1 MKPLKELLERCSFKT
16 IGRSM
21 NLDVSL
27 INGELYISP
36 LTTDIN
42 HHLDFALPSM
52 KMVEACRADDFDFF
66 QPFINAGKLTEENMH
81 HAAERYYLGKTRS
94 GRPIFWMIDDTL
106 DPQDARIVNPDNS
119 DTWISTLLK
128 TREPFIQYW
137 CPTHCLFGLH
147 LLREDGR
154 SKMAEGRSLRA
165 DGKNNVQCWPSAEPA
180 HARDSLS
187 KLSSPLAQSQPS
199 TFNVQWKPSICIVE
213 SEQAAVVLSELFPES
228 IWMAY
233 ATVAHLQV
241 DLFAPLEGRTVTLF
255 PCTDPYMSNYLFF
268 SDLAAAVH
276 KQYPSIHITVDP
288 ILEDNATDE
297 QKSRCI
303 DLVDF
308 LFEGQPLQKVQEV

>member
-1 MKPLKELLERCSFKT
+1 MKTLEELLERCSFKT
-16 IGRSM
+16 VGRSM

-66 QPFINAGKLTEENMH
+66 QPFISAGKLTAENMH

-94 GRPIFWMIDDTL
+94 GRPIYWMIDETL

-119 DTWISTLLK
+119 DTWMSTLLK
-128 TREPFIQYW
+128 AREPFIQYW

-147 LLREDGR
+147 
-154 SKMAEGRSLRA
+154 
-165 DGKNNVQCWPSAEPA
+165 Q
-180 HARDSLS
+180 LS
-187 KLSSPLAQSQPS
+187 TVNYQLSTNIS
-199 TFNVQWKPSICIVE
+199 IVE

-303 DLVDF
+303 DLVEF

>member
-27 INGELYISP
+27 INGKLYISP

-52 KMVEACRADDFDFF
+52 KMVEACRAEDFDFF

-94 GRPIFWMIDDTL
+94 GKPIYWMIDDTL

-128 TREPFIQYW
+128 AREPFIQYW

-154 SKMAEGRSLRA
+154 RKRDEGRSLRA
-165 DGKNNVQCWPSAEPA
+165 DGKSKMEDEKNNYQFSIVNCQFDA
-180 HARDSLS
+180 
-187 KLSSPLAQSQPS
+187 
-199 TFNVQWKPSICIVE
+199 SICIVE

-268 SDLAAAVH
+268 CDLAAAVH
-276 KQYPSIHITVDP
+276 KQYPSIHITVDS

-303 DLVDF
+303 DLVEF

>member
-1 MKPLKELLERCSFKT
+1 
-16 IGRSM
+16 
-21 NLDVSL
+21 
-27 INGELYISP
+27 
-36 LTTDIN
+36 
-42 HHLDFALPSM
+42 
-52 KMVEACRADDFDFF
+52 
-66 QPFINAGKLTEENMH
+66 MH

-94 GRPIFWMIDDTL
+94 GRPIYWMIDETL

-119 DTWISTLLK
+119 DTWMSTLLK
-128 TREPFIQYW
+128 AREPFIQYW

-147 LLREDGR
+147 
-154 SKMAEGRSLRA
+154 
-165 DGKNNVQCWPSAEPA
+165 Q
-180 HARDSLS
+180 LS
-187 KLSSPLAQSQPS
+187 TVNYQLSTNIS
-199 TFNVQWKPSICIVE
+199 IVE

-228 IWMAY
+228 IWIAY

-303 DLVDF
+303 DLVEF
-308 LFEGQPLQKVQEV
+308 LVENEE

>member
-1 MKPLKELLERCSFKT
+1 MKTLKELLERCSFKT

-94 GRPIFWMIDDTL
+94 GRPIYWMIDETL

-119 DTWISTLLK
+119 DTWMSTLLK
-128 TREPFIQYW
+128 AREPFIQYW

-154 SKMAEGRSLRA
+154 SEREEGRRKREEGRSNFQLSRLRLSES
-165 DGKNNVQCWPSAEPA
+165 NVQARLSIAERKQ
-180 HARDSLS
+180 ARGV
-187 KLSSPLAQSQPS
+187 AS
-199 TFNVQWKPSICIVE
+199 TFNFQFETSISIVE

-303 DLVDF
+303 DLVEF
-308 LFEGQPLQKVQEV
+308 LCENEE